1 MKQLDPRLLTA
12 ASLVREHA
20 VFADIG
26 CDHGHLSIYL
36 MQQRHAQRGYACDIK
51 SGPLSKAQSNL
62 AAAGLS
68 QQVPT
73 RLTDGLTGLD
83 GCGITD
89 VVIAGMGGEVI
100 LQILDASALVRD
112 PALRLILQP
121 QSREFLLRRY
131 LLEHGFSILTETA
144 VFSGRFS
151 YTVLCAQYAG
161 APGPD
166 AQDPYR
172 WYAGLLP
179 QADSPAAA
187 DKLIRTAVHLEDRS
201 HGVPDPQQAAQFT
214 QLAARLRQDAAQIL
228 ARCPASC

>member
-36 MQQRHAQRGYACDIK
+36 MRQRQAQRGYACDIK
-51 SGPLSKAQSNL
+51 PGPLSKAQANL

-68 QQVPT
+68 QQVST
-73 RLTDGLTGLD
+73 RLTDGLSGLD

-89 VVIAGMGGEVI
+89 VVIAGMGGELI

-112 PALRLILQP
+112 PSVRLVLQP

-131 LLEHGFSILTETA
+131 LLEHGFALLEETA

-151 YTVLCAQYAG
+151 YTVLCAQYTG
-161 APGPD
+161 APVPG
-166 AQDPYR
+166 AGDPYL

-179 QADSPAAA
+179 QDASPAAA
-187 DKLIRTAVHLEDRS
+187 DKLIRTAVHLEDRA
-201 HGVPDPQQAAQFT
+201 HGAPSPEDAAAQT
-214 QLAARLRQDAAQIL
+214 ALAARLRQDAQRIL
-228 ARCPASC
+228 DRC